1 MCLLY
6 LHTYL
11 VLSYFVT
18 YGGNLTGV
26 MVYIR
31 KDEKE
36 TTFGFFS
43 SFLPQDICISTPS
56 HLLKIIEF
64 QSLRRELKKL

>member
-1 MCLLY
+1 
-6 LHTYL
+6 
-11 VLSYFVT
+11 
-18 YGGNLTGV
+18 